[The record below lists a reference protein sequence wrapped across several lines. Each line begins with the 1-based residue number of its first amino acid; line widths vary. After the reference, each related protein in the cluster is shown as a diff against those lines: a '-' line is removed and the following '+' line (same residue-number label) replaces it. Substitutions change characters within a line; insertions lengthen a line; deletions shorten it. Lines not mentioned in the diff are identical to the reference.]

1 MNSILIRFSSLLLI
15 AALSLGV
22 AACAPGDQASAE
34 TDREGPFKV
43 ITTTGMVADLVRA
56 VGGEHFEVRS
66 LLGEGT
72 DPHEYTPTRSD
83 VLALQ
88 EADMIFY
95 NGLMLEGKMTDILV
109 RMARQGQPVFAVT
122 EFVLERED
130 YVLMDEDDDDY
141 FDPHVWMDVQGWIMA
156 LDVVREA
163 LTEFLPEEEA
173 TFQQNAGAFRAELE
187 ELDNFAREA
196 IASIPEERR
205 VLVTAHDAF
214 QYMSR
219 AYGIEVRGIQGI
231 STETEA
237 GVRDIE
243 DVVRFVVDREIPAI
257 FVETSVSD
265 RNVRA
270 VIEGARARGHEV
282 VIGGELFSDAM
293 GPEGTYEGTYIGMID
308 HNVTTIVR
316 ALGGQAPE
324 RGLHGRLGGE

>member
-1 MNSILIRFSSLLLI
+1 MNSIFFRFSTLLLL
-15 AALSLGV
+15 AALSLGMS
-22 AACAPGDQASAE
+22 ACAPEEQSSGA

-72 DPHEYTPTRSD
+72 DPHEYSPTRRD
-83 VLALQ
+83 VVALQ
-88 EADMIFY
+88 EADLIFY

-109 RMARQGQPVFAVT
+109 RMARRGQPVYAAT
-122 EFVLERED
+122 EFVEERED
-130 YVLMDEDDDDY
+130 YLLMDEDDDDY
-141 FDPHVWMDVQGWIMA
+141 FDPHVWMDVQGWILA
-156 LDVVREA
+156 LDVVRDA
-163 LTEFLPEEEA
+163 LTEFLPAEEA
-173 TFQQNAGAFRAELE
+173 TFRQNADAFRAELE
-187 ELDNFAREA
+187 ELDHYSREA

-219 AYGIEVRGIQGI
+219 AYDIEVRGIQGI

-243 DVVRFVVDREIPAI
+243 DVVRFVTERNIPAI

-270 VIEGARARGHEV
+270 VIEGARAKGHEIQ
-282 VIGGELFSDAM
+282 IGGELFSDAM

-316 ALGGQAPE
+316 SLGGEAPE
-324 RGLHGRLGGE
+324 RGMQGRLGGE